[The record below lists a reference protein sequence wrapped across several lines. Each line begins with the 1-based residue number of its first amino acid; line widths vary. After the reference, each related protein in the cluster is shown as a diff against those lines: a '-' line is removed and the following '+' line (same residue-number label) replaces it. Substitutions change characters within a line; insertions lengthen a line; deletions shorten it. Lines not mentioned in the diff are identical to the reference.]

1 MLCGAGLCTEDMEEF
16 GPAAPPL
23 LGGASTGVGSLALHA
38 NGELY
43 HNGKCIA
50 KTTFKRELPTVFTAV
65 ADATKAVLQAEK
77 DALHAVAVAAAE
89 AEGIIKRDKLDGGVQ
104 GSAILTASPFTT
116 KAKLK
121 QWQLYTQPVSAAATS
136 IKLQLWS
143 LENEKYTLQG
153 EQFAENLLSKGV
165 KLIDASPDLPEVQPG
180 WLIGFSS
187 EDGIVPYALIADAA
201 SQWLFAADT
210 NPEVGST
217 TAFVVPEEGTK
228 EKGRQYSFKVQ
239 FEAIEEPAAAEDAAA
254 AEGADAEGADAEGAK
269 AEGADA
275 EGTKA
280 EGADAEGA
288 KAEGANAE
296 GAEAEK
302 PEKEAEP
309 EVPQFESTP
318 AVLWGRNS
326 MVSN

>member
-1 MLCGAGLCTEDMEEF
+1 M
-16 GPAAPPL
+16 
-23 LGGASTGVGSLALHA
+23 
-38 NGELY
+38 
-43 HNGKCIA
+43 
-50 KTTFKRELPTVFTAV
+50 
-65 ADATKAVLQAEK
+65 
-77 DALHAVAVAAAE
+77 
-89 AEGIIKRDKLDGGVQ
+89 
-104 GSAILTASPFTT
+104 
-116 KAKLK
+116 
-121 QWQLYTQPVSAAATS
+121 SAAATS

-143 LENEKYTLQG
+143 LENDKYTLQG

-165 KLIDASPDLPEVQPG
+165 KLIDASPELPEVQPG

-217 TAFVVPEEGTK
+217 TSFVVPEEGTK
-228 EKGRQYSFKVQ
+228 EKGRQYSLKVQ
-239 FEAIEEPAAAEDAAA
+239 FESIEEPAAAEDAAA
-254 AEGADAEGADAEGAK
+254 AEGADAEGVDAEGAK

-302 PEKEAEP
+302 PKKEAEP